1 MKPDAQD
8 EGARLEGRTLAMQRN
23 RRPDLIVDN
32 RAMAGVTTNLV
43 SPLEASAPADERVI
57 RPGRNAWRL
66 ERASRAAVLVDA
78 AAYFSAVRRAM
89 RKARRSI
96 YIVGWDINSRVR
108 LVGESGE
115 PDDGLPAA
123 LGDFLCALVRER
135 PDLSIKLLL
144 WDFSVVYSFEREPW
158 PLVSLQWR
166 TPPQIELCLDD
177 ALPTGSSHHQKIVVV
192 DDEVAFCGGLDLTV
206 RRWDRPDHSPGNP
219 HRVDAAGVPYGPFHD
234 VQLLVDGPAAKA
246 LANLARTRWAR
257 AAYERLRPVQ
267 AESDPWP
274 ETITPDFRDV
284 SVAISRTE
292 PAHLDGREV
301 REVETLFSDMI
312 DAAQRSI
319 YIENQFLTCVKVAPL
334 LAAALRGNPRLEVLI
349 VAPKAHNSWIGERTM
364 LAGRIRFIDCLRSD
378 GLADR
383 VRVVHPRVSRGGES
397 ADVMVHS
404 KVMIVD
410 DRLLRVGSANMTNRS
425 MGTDTECDL
434 TIEADGHSDRAGI
447 VAVRNRLMAE
457 HCGASPAEVQ
467 AVVNRTGSLLATID
481 ALDGRDHRL
490 IEIARGPVGAEEMLA
505 PIEIVAD
512 PERPIDI
519 TSFINGFGHTTP
531 SRRRLQGV
539 ARLGVA
545 VAAIV
550 LVILA
555 WRYTQLSEL
564 TRPGTLQAFLA
575 RVGDNPWTPLVVVII
590 FVLAGLVGFPVTALI
605 AGTAVTFGAWPGLA
619 YAAAGALASAVVT
632 YLIGSWAGTDLLR
645 RLIGPRL
652 SRIRRLVAKRGIL
665 AVMSIRLVPIAPFTL
680 VNLVA
685 GALRIPPL
693 DYVIGTALGL
703 APGLIVMSL
712 LGDQIFQVFS
722 DPSLSDVAIFVGLL
736 AAWIGLSIGLQVLLA
751 RARGR
756 RP

>member
-1 MKPDAQD
+1 M
-8 EGARLEGRTLAMQRN
+8 RN
-23 RRPDLIVDN
+23 RGPNLIVDSVVMVG
-32 RAMAGVTTNLV
+32 ATNLC
-43 SPLEASAPADERVI
+43 STADASAAVDERVI
-57 RPGRNAWRL
+57 RPGRNAWRV
-66 ERASRAAVLVDA
+66 ERASRAAALIDA
-78 AAYFSAVRRAM
+78 AAYFGALRRAL

-108 LVGESGE
+108 LVGENGE

-135 PDLSIKLLL
+135 PALSIKLLL
-144 WDFSVVYSFEREPW
+144 WDYSVVYSFEREPL

-177 ALPTGSSHHQKIVVV
+177 ALPTGSSHHQKLVVI
-192 DDEVAFCGGLDLTV
+192 DDAVAFCGGLDVTV
-206 RRWDRPDHSPGNP
+206 RRWDRPDHSPENP
-219 HRVDAAGVPYGPFHD
+219 HRVDPAGVPYEPFHD

-246 LANLARTRWAR
+246 LAQLVRARWAR
-257 AAYERLRPVQ
+257 AAYERLKPVQ

-274 ETITPDFRDV
+274 EGIPPEFLDV

-292 PAHLDGREV
+292 PAYLDGREV
-301 REVETLFSDMI
+301 REVETLFLDMI

-319 YIENQFLTCVKVAPL
+319 YIENQFLTCVKVAPVL
-334 LAAALRGNPRLEVLI
+334 VAALRRNPRLEVLI
-349 VAPKAHNSWIGERTM
+349 VAPRAHNSWIGERAM
-364 LAGRIRFIDCLRSD
+364 LAGRIRFLECLCGD
-378 GLADR
+378 GLSDR
-383 VRVVHPRVSRGGES
+383 VRVAHPHVSRDGGS
-397 ADVMVHS
+397 ADVMVHA

-410 DRLLRVGSANMTNRS
+410 DRLLRIGSANLTNRS

-434 TIEADGHSDRAGI
+434 TIEAGDRSDRDAV
-447 VAVRNRLMAE
+447 VAVRNRLIAE

-467 AVVNRTGSLLATID
+467 ALMHRTGSLLATVD
-481 ALDGRDHRL
+481 ALGGRDHRL
-490 IEIARGPVGAEEMLA
+490 IEIARGPIGAEEMLST
-505 PIEIVAD
+505 IEIVAD
-512 PERPIDI
+512 PEHPIDI
-519 TSFINGFGHTTP
+519 ASFINGFGQTRP
-531 SRRRLQGV
+531 ARRQLHGA

-545 VAAIV
+545 VAAIA
-550 LVILA
+550 LIILA

-564 TRPGTLQAFLA
+564 TNPGALQEFLA
-575 RVGDNPWTPLVVVII
+575 GIGDNPWTPLVVVAI
-590 FVLAGLVGFPVTALI
+590 FVIAGCVGFPVTVLI

-619 YAAAGALASAVVT
+619 YAAAGAMASAVVT
-632 YLIGSWAGTDLLR
+632 YVIGSWAGTEALR

-652 SRIRRLVAKRGIL
+652 NRVRRVIARRGIL

-685 GALRIPPL
+685 GALRVPML
-693 DYVIGTALGL
+693 DYVVGTALGL
-703 APGLIVMSL
+703 APGLVAMSL
-712 LGDQIFQVFS
+712 LGGQVFEILS

-736 AAWIGLSIGLQVLLA
+736 AAWIGLSVGLQVLLA